1 MGHYNI
7 QLYQFGD
14 GTTMFT
20 ALRANGVYVEPSA
33 TIGGPDVMVR
43 IETNTAGAVIDL
55 DGTAP
60 AALIPPR
67 LTFNMR
73 FVATYPNNHT
83 EYENLIALKGKH
95 GTLRGRV
102 GGVGYYPE
110 FTVAARLVEVEG
122 SARGVQLMNT
132 ESFLVVKAVWQL
144 KGFI

>member
-43 IETNTAGAVIDL
+43 IETNTAGAIIDL

-73 FVATYPNNHT
+73 FVATYPSTHT
-83 EYENLIALKGKH
+83 EYENLITLKGKH

-102 GGVGYYPE
+102 YTAGGYTEY
-110 FTVAARLVEVEG
+110 TVAARLVEVEG
-122 SARGVQLMNT
+122 SARGFQRQGT
-132 ESFLVVKAVWQL
+132 ESFLVAKAVWQL